1 MIQKPASFMPDHT
14 SPSNVGE
21 FISPIK
27 AYFSPWKCV
36 IRLLS
41 SPVSRCLNM
50 SGLPDG
56 VALPLIMKDVH
67 AWRGDKAKG
76 ERQKAR
82 DRLKATNRIRF
93 MGLNC
98 SKLFKVVAKLQLFF
112 DICKFFSNFAA

>member
-1 MIQKPASFMPDHT
+1 
-14 SPSNVGE
+14 
-21 FISPIK
+21 
-27 AYFSPWKCV
+27 
-36 IRLLS
+36 
-41 SPVSRCLNM
+41 M

-67 AWRGDKAKG
+67 AWRGDKAKD

-82 DRLKATNRIRF
+82 DRRIAKEIIRF